1 MCLSFI
7 EFNLG
12 MFTDPAQMVVGAAKP
27 HNVSRVMVDGR
38 TMKEGGKMKGI
49 DPKIVAAV
57 AKAANA
63 AIRKRAN

>member
-1 MCLSFI
+1 
-7 EFNLG
+7 
-12 MFTDPAQMVVGAAKP
+12 MVVGAAKP

-38 TMKEGGKMKGI
+38 TMKDGGKMKGI
-49 DPKIVAAV
+49 DPKIVAAE